1 MDNRIPSRSPGPPDG
16 EPGPPGDGQD
26 ALLTRQGA
34 AASARVT
41 SLERQ
46 LRDLAEEQ
54 ALTTHD
60 DEHDPEGMTIGYQ
73 RAQFQ
78 SLLDAARADLAAVEH
93 ARKRLR
99 EGTYGRCGRCG
110 APIGVHRLSAL
121 PATLTCID
129 CARRTRPGRAR

>member
-1 MDNRIPSRSPGPPDG
+1 MDARD
-16 EPGPPGDGQD
+16 D
-26 ALLTRQGA
+26 LLERQRTA
-34 AASARVT
+34 AVARVT

-46 LRDLAEEQ
+46 LRHLADEQ

-78 SLLDAARADLAAVEH
+78 SLLAAARAELDAIDQ
-93 ARKRLR
+93 ARKRLDD
-99 EGTYGRCGRCG
+99 GSYGRCTCCG
-110 APIGVHRLSAL
+110 AAIGADRLTAL

-129 CARRTRPGRAR
+129 CARSSRPARTRR